1 MTGIGTT
8 AIHGDDGLRPLGAV
22 SPPIVQSA
30 TFSAETDE
38 RFTEVA
44 TQTRGDA
51 FYTRYGNPNH
61 AQVAAVVAELEGVET
76 GLVTASG
83 MGAISTIALALL
95 AAGDH
100 VIVQRSTYGGT
111 TSLATGLL
119 TRFGV
124 DCTQVDQ
131 TDVDAFAR
139 ALTPRTRLVLVET
152 PSNPLLELTDL
163 AAVVDL
169 AHAHGAY
176 VVVDNTFATPVNQ
189 RPAAL
194 GADLV
199 WHSATKFLGGHSD
212 VSAGVVVGPAELVDR
227 VWQTAIV
234 TGATLGPIDAWLL
247 LRGIRTLPLRM
258 ARHNDNALALARA
271 LEEHPAVAR
280 VRYPGLPSH
289 PQHDLAVK
297 QMSGYGGVLSFDLAG
312 GRAAAATLLAELRL
326 AKRAA
331 SLGSVSTLVVHPRS
345 MWAGIVDAEQLAG
358 TGIGEGLVRVSTGIE
373 DTADLLADFTRALD
387 AVAGRPS
394 GGADAGPTRE

>member
-8 AIHGDDGLRPLGAV
+8 AIHGDDGLHPTGAV

-30 TFSAETDE
+30 TFSAATDE

-124 DCTQVDQ
+124 GCTQVDQ

-163 AAVVDL
+163 AAVADL

-212 VSAGVVVGPAELVDR
+212 VTAGVVVGPAELIDR
-227 VWQTAIV
+227 VWKTAVV

-271 LEEHPAVAR
+271 LEAHPAVAR

-289 PQHDLAVK
+289 PQHDLAAR
-297 QMSGYGGVLSFDLAG
+297 QMSGYGGVLSLDLAG
-312 GRAAAATLLAELRL
+312 GRPAAATFLAELKL

-358 TGIGEGLVRVSTGIE
+358 TGIGEGLVRVSVGIE
-373 DTADLLADFTRALD
+373 DTPDLLADFTRALD
-387 AVAGRPS
+387 AVAG
-394 GGADAGPTRE
+394 

>member
-8 AIHGDDGLRPLGAV
+8 AIHGDDGLSPTGAV

-61 AQVAAVVAELEGVET
+61 AQVAAVVAELEGVEA

-83 MGAISTIALALL
+83 MGAITTIALALL
-95 AAGDH
+95 NAGDH

-111 TSLATGLL
+111 TSLTTGLL

-124 DCTQVDQ
+124 TCTQVDQ

-139 ALTPRTRLVLVET
+139 ALTPQTKLVLVET

-163 AAVVDL
+163 TAVVDL

-176 VVVDNTFATPVNQ
+176 AVVDNTFATPVNQ
-189 RPAAL
+189 RPAAF

-212 VSAGVVVGPAELVDR
+212 VSAGVVVGSAALVDR
-227 VWQTAIV
+227 VWQTSIV

-280 VRYPGLPSH
+280 VRYPGLASH
-289 PQHDLAVK
+289 PQHDLATK
-297 QMSGYGGVLSFDLAG
+297 QMSGHGGVFSLDLAG
-312 GRAAAATLLAELRL
+312 GRPAVATLLAELRL

-345 MWAGIVDAEQLAG
+345 MWAGIVDAEQLAE

-373 DTADLLADFTRALD
+373 ETADLLADFTRALD
-387 AVAGRPS
+387 AIAG
-394 GGADAGPTRE
+394 

>member
-8 AIHGDDGLRPLGAV
+8 AIHGDDGLSPTGAV

-38 RFTEVA
+38 QFTEIA
-44 TQTRGDA
+44 TQTRGNA

-61 AQVAAVVAELEGVET
+61 AQVAAVVAELEGVEA

-83 MGAISTIALALL
+83 MGAITTIALALL
-95 AAGDH
+95 NAGDH

-111 TSLATGLL
+111 TSLTTGLL

-124 DCTQVDQ
+124 TCTQVDQ

-139 ALTPRTRLVLVET
+139 ALTPQTRLVLVET

-163 AAVVDL
+163 TAVVDL

-176 VVVDNTFATPVNQ
+176 AVVDNTFATPVNQ
-189 RPAAL
+189 RPAAF

-227 VWQTAIV
+227 VWQTSVV

-258 ARHNDNALALARA
+258 ARHNDNALALAQA

-280 VRYPGLPSH
+280 VRYPGLASH
-289 PQHDLAVK
+289 PQHDLATK
-297 QMSGYGGVLSFDLAG
+297 QMSGYGGVFSLDLAG
-312 GRAAAATLLAELRL
+312 GRPAAATLLAELRL

-345 MWAGIVDAEQLAG
+345 MWAGIVDAEQLAE

-373 DTADLLADFTRALD
+373 ETADLLADFTRALD
-387 AVAGRPS
+387 AIAG
-394 GGADAGPTRE
+394 

>member
-8 AIHGDDGLRPLGAV
+8 AVHGDDGLSPAGAV

-38 RFTEVA
+38 RFTEIA

-83 MGAISTIALALL
+83 MGAITTIALALL
-95 AAGDH
+95 TVGDH

-111 TSLATGLL
+111 TSLTTGLL

-124 DCTQVDQ
+124 SCTQVDQ

-163 AAVVDL
+163 SAVVEL

-176 VVVDNTFATPVNQ
+176 AVVDNTFATPVNQ
-189 RPAAL
+189 RPATF

-212 VSAGVVVGPAELVDR
+212 VSAGVVVGSAELVDR

-258 ARHNDNALALARA
+258 ARHNDNALALART

-289 PQHDLAVK
+289 PQHDLARK
-297 QMSGYGGVLSFDLAG
+297 QMSGYGGVFSLDLAG
-312 GRAAAATLLAELRL
+312 GRPAAATLLAELRL

-345 MWAGIVDAEQLAG
+345 MWAGIVDAAQLAE

-373 DTADLLADFTRALD
+373 ETPDLLADFTRALD
-387 AVAGRPS
+387 IVAG
-394 GGADAGPTRE
+394 

>member
-8 AIHGDDGLRPLGAV
+8 AIHGDDALSPAGAV

-38 RFTEVA
+38 QFTEMA
-44 TQTRGDA
+44 TQVRGAA

-61 AQVAAVVAELEGVET
+61 AQVAAVVAELEGAET

-95 AAGDH
+95 TAGDH

-124 DCTQVDQ
+124 TCTQVDQ

-139 ALTPRTRLVLVET
+139 ALRPQTRLVLVET

-163 AAVVDL
+163 TAVVDL

-176 VVVDNTFATPVNQ
+176 AVVDNTFATPVNQ
-189 RPAAL
+189 RPTAF

-212 VSAGVVVGPAELVDR
+212 LSAGVVVGSAELVDR
-227 VWQTAIV
+227 VWQTSIV

-271 LEEHPAVAR
+271 VEQHPAVAR
-280 VRYPGLPSH
+280 VRYPGLASH
-289 PQHDLAVK
+289 PQHDLAAK
-297 QMSGYGGVLSFDLAG
+297 QMSGYGGVFSLDLAG
-312 GRAAAATLLAELRL
+312 GRPAAAALLAELRL

-345 MWAGIVDAEQLAG
+345 MWAGIVDADQLAD

-373 DTADLLADFTRALD
+373 ETPDLVADFTRALD
-387 AVAGRPS
+387 LVAG
-394 GGADAGPTRE
+394 

>member
-8 AIHGDDGLRPLGAV
+8 AIHGDDGLSPTGAV
-22 SPPIVQSA
+22 SPPIVQST

-38 RFTEVA
+38 RFTEIA

-61 AQVAAVVAELEGVET
+61 AQVAAVVAELEGVEA

-83 MGAISTIALALL
+83 MGAITTIALALL
-95 AAGDH
+95 NAGDH

-111 TSLATGLL
+111 TSLTTGLL

-124 DCTQVDQ
+124 TCTQVDQ
-131 TDVDAFAR
+131 TDIDAFAR
-139 ALTPRTRLVLVET
+139 ALTPQTKLVLAET

-163 AAVVDL
+163 TAVVDL

-189 RPAAL
+189 RPAAF

-212 VSAGVVVGPAELVDR
+212 VTAGVVVGPAELIDR
-227 VWQTAIV
+227 VWQTSVV

-280 VRYPGLPSH
+280 VRYPGLASH
-289 PQHDLAVK
+289 PQHDLATK
-297 QMSGYGGVLSFDLAG
+297 QMSGYGGVFSLDLAG
-312 GRAAAATLLAELRL
+312 GRPAAATLLAELRL

-345 MWAGIVDAEQLAG
+345 MWAGIVDAAQLAE

-373 DTADLLADFTRALD
+373 DTADLLADFTHALNTI
-387 AVAGRPS
+387 AH
-394 GGADAGPTRE
+394 

>member
-8 AIHGDDGLRPLGAV
+8 AIHGDDGLSPTGAV

-38 RFTEVA
+38 RFTEIA

-61 AQVAAVVAELEGVET
+61 AQVAAVVAELEGVEA

-83 MGAISTIALALL
+83 MGAITTIALALL
-95 AAGDH
+95 SAGDH

-111 TSLATGLL
+111 TSLTTGLL

-124 DCTQVDQ
+124 TCTQVDQ

-139 ALTPRTRLVLVET
+139 ALTPQTRLVLVET

-163 AAVVDL
+163 SAVVDL

-176 VVVDNTFATPVNQ
+176 AVVDNTFATPVNQ
-189 RPAAL
+189 RPAAF

-212 VSAGVVVGPAELVDR
+212 VSAGVVVGSAELVDR
-227 VWQTAIV
+227 VWQTSIV

-280 VRYPGLPSH
+280 VRYPGLASH
-289 PQHDLAVK
+289 PQHDLATR
-297 QMSGYGGVLSFDLAG
+297 QMSGHGGVFSLDLAG
-312 GRAAAATLLAELRL
+312 GRPAAATLLAELRL

-345 MWAGIVDAEQLAG
+345 MWAGIVDADQLAA

-373 DTADLLADFTRALD
+373 ETPDLLADFTRALD
-387 AVAGRPS
+387 IVAGQ
-394 GGADAGPTRE
+394 AG